1 MNKDKLI
8 DNLRTQFRE
17 VLSEGEAIL
26 NEDLVVFAEQLAVRT
41 VGAVLEDDQEL
52 IAQLASVPEM
62 LATASGI
69 VLQRRTQERLQDGIL
84 WTVRLLVGVITP

>member
-17 VLSEGEAIL
+17 VLSEGEAVI
-26 NEDLVVFAEQLAVRT
+26 NKDLAVFAEQLAART

-84 WTVRLLVGVITP
+84 WTVRLLVGVVTP